1 MAAEWT
7 GSVARSQIVTRNGA
21 TPADEVGQ
29 GPVVNGARIGPMT
42 RAAPAEPTEA
52 DFLAAVLQN
61 PKVVEVLARA
71 ERLDLPDWY
80 LAAGCLFQTVWNVL
94 EGHDPERGIG
104 DYDLIYC
111 DGTDLSWEA
120 EDVVIRRCAA
130 AFADL
135 GPAVEVR
142 NQARVHLW
150 YENHFGVPCA
160 PLRSS
165 AAGVDTYPAHAARV
179 AVRRLGGRY
188 EVYAPSGFADLF
200 GFVLRPNP
208 AVAPRSVYERKATR
222 WAALWP
228 RLRVFPWPGDSDGD
242 ATQRLGSKLRR
253 VGPG

>member
-1 MAAEWT
+1 
-7 GSVARSQIVTRNGA
+7 
-21 TPADEVGQ
+21 
-29 GPVVNGARIGPMT
+29 MT
-42 RAAPAEPTEA
+42 SEPTEA

-61 PKVVEVLARA
+61 ATVVEVLARA

-104 DYDLIYC
+104 DYDLIYH
-111 DGTDLSWEA
+111 DGTDLSWDA

-135 GPAVEVR
+135 GADVEVR

-150 YENHFGVPCA
+150 YEDHFGVPYA

-165 AAGVDTYPAHAARV
+165 AAAVDRYAAHACRV
-179 AVRRLGGRY
+179 AVRLTDGRY
-188 EVYAPSGFADLF
+188 DVYAPTGFADVF
-200 GFVLRPNP
+200 GFLLRPNP
-208 AVAPRSVYERKATR
+208 VVAPRWVYETKSAR

-228 RLRVFPWPGDSDGD
+228 RLRILPWPADEGDEGGGGEDG
-242 ATQRLGSKLRR
+242 GEN
-253 VGPG
+253 VGCV

>member
-1 MAAEWT
+1 VGGWIRRACNPGAVP
-7 GSVARSQIVTRNGA
+7 SV
-21 TPADEVGQ
+21 PAD
-29 GPVVNGARIGPMT
+29 
-42 RAAPAEPTEA
+42 PTEA
-52 DFLAAVLQN
+52 DFLDAVLRN
-61 PKVVEVLARA
+61 PTVVEVLARA

-135 GPAVEVR
+135 GAEVEVR

-165 AAGVDTYPAHAARV
+165 ADAVDTYAAHACRV
-179 AVRRLGGRY
+179 AVRRSGGRY
-188 EVYAPSGFADLF
+188 EVYAPAGFADLF

-208 AVAPRSVYERKATR
+208 AVAPRAVYETKAAR
-222 WAALWP
+222 WVTLWP
-228 RLRVFPWPGDSDGD
+228 RLRVLPWPDVSGGGPPGGRRRRGRGRRDS
-242 ATQRLGSKLRR
+242 RR
-253 VGPG
+253 